1 MECQCLEL
9 KPLTLSQKEFYGLAL
24 LPHIHVFAFYSF
36 FAYLL
41 PDFLSKDLLIS
52 VDIHVLSFVNILQ
65 DALISLLPK
74 VADLVGD
81 RDIPVIAAGG
91 IVDARGYVA
100 ALALGAQGVCLGTR
114 FHTLHLYIVQLMKN
128 ILNYHSLRTFF
139 YHLSNLSFI
148 FIDFG

>member
-1 MECQCLEL
+1 MFSLECQCLEL
-9 KPLTLSQKEFYGLAL
+9 KPLTLSKKELYGLAL
-24 LPHIHVFAFYSF
+24 LLHIRVFVFYSF

-52 VDIHVLSFVNILQ
+52 VDIHVLSIVNILQ

-114 FHTLHLYIVQLMKN
+114 FHILHLYIVQLMKN

-139 YHLSNLSFI
+139 IIYQT
-148 FIDFG
+148 